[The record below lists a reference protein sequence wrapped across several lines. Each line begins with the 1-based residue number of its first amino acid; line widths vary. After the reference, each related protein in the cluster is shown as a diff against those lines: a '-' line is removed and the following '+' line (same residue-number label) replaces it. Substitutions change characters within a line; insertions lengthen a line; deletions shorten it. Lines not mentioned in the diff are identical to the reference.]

1 MTYKTKLPEV
11 YRELLDCVVDTV
23 RRSEFR
29 NEIKFSYDRFCTYQN
44 LSASALERGSL
55 DDHEVFEENVKYY
68 KNDLR
73 NLVLKVIRHVHRHAC
88 KVAID
93 IWEIRSNGD

>member
-1 MTYKTKLPEV
+1 MVKLIKSTMPLIRV
-11 YRELLDCVVDTV
+11 TQ
-23 RRSEFR
+23 FR